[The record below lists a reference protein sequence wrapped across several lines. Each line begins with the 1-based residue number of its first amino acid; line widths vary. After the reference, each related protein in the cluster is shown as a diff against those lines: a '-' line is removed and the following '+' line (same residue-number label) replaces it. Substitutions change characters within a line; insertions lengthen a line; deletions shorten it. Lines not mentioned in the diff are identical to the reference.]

1 MPIKRIFALRS
12 RVMPKLLAGLVTLSI
27 ALALVFAPPLFARG
41 EKAKLATL
49 SSEISQLQK
58 KMRVTRTEHDKSA
71 SRLRAIELQSAETRR
86 NVLSL
91 DKEIRLLGK
100 ELSKLY
106 GQQKELDEQRH
117 RQARQV
123 AQELSAA
130 YRLGREEPLKVL
142 LNMENPEEIGRTLKY
157 YEHIVKARSKI
168 LEDYQNTI
176 RKLDEVEQSLLGK
189 QNALAD
195 KKVQLLAIQ
204 QILND
209 EKKQRSALLQGS
221 NRQIKSEEGL
231 LTKLSLERQQL
242 ESIIQALQKHVQ
254 NLDIPDNKPFS
265 QRRGKLPW
273 PVKGRVGH
281 SFGSAR
287 GSHLKWHGWLL
298 NARDASPVKSIHHGR
313 VVFSDYLRGQGLL
326 VIVDHGDNYLSLY
339 AHNQVL
345 LKETGD
351 WVHPGEVI
359 AKVGNTGGL
368 ERSALYFEIRR
379 KGKAVDPKRWL
390 KPRA

>member
-1 MPIKRIFALRS
+1 
-12 RVMPKLLAGLVTLSI
+12 VPKLPAVLA
-27 ALALVFAPPLFARG
+27 ALTIVAALVSPPLLFAKG
-41 EKAKLATL
+41 EQAKIDTL

-58 KMRVTRTEHDKSA
+58 KLRVTRTERDKSA
-71 SRLRAIELQSAETRR
+71 ARLRAIELQSAETRR
-86 NVLSL
+86 SVLNL

-100 ELSKLY
+100 ELSTLY
-106 GQQKELDEQRH
+106 SQQKQLDDQRS
-117 RQARQV
+117 RQAGQV
-123 AQELSAA
+123 AQELAAA

-157 YEHIVKARSKI
+157 YEHVVKARSKI
-168 LEDYQNTI
+168 LEDYQATI
-176 RKLDEVEQSLLGK
+176 RELDEVEQSLLNK
-189 QNALAD
+189 QKALAD
-195 KKVQLLAIQ
+195 KKVQLFAIQ

-209 EKKQRSALLQGS
+209 EKKQRSVLLQGS
-221 NRQIKSEEGL
+221 RRQIKSEEGRI
-231 LTKLSLERQQL
+231 TKLNLERQQL